1 MKKILAIAVAAFAFA
16 ACGGG
21 NGGSTS
27 SNVEPLKDG
36 VSFETDTYS
45 VMVPTGME
53 ETFRYEN
60 TLNLKT
66 PDGDVKFVIN
76 HFTGGPTKSQLKMTG
91 DGLKGMVHALD
102 QNCKSDEPKVD
113 GNMVTLR
120 TITEGNV
127 RLDFTYLKEDKVGVT
142 GNYEFPESQAADW
155 EGKFLPILK
164 SVVFK

>member
-1 MKKILAIAVAAFAFA
+1 MKKLFIMALAAVAFA

-21 NGGSTS
+21 NGS

-36 VSFETDTYS
+36 VTFECDNYT

-53 ETFRYEN
+53 ETFRYGDV
-60 TLNLKT
+60 LNLKT
-66 PDGDVKFVIN
+66 ADGDVKFVIN
-76 HFTGGPTKSQLKMTG
+76 YFTGGPTKSQLKTTG

-102 QNCKSDEPKVD
+102 QNCKSEEPKVD
-113 GNMVTLR
+113 GNMVTLK

-127 RLDFTYLKEDKVGVT
+127 RMDFTLLKEDRVGVT
-142 GNYEFPESQAADW
+142 GNFEFPESQAADW

-164 SVVFK
+164 TVVFK

>member
-53 ETFRYEN
+53 EKQYFCAS
-60 TLNLKT
+60 LS
-66 PDGDVKFVIN
+66 
-76 HFTGGPTKSQLKMTG
+76 HFGS
-91 DGLKGMVHALD
+91 
-102 QNCKSDEPKVD
+102 
-113 GNMVTLR
+113 
-120 TITEGNV
+120 
-127 RLDFTYLKEDKVGVT
+127 VGRAT
-142 GNYEFPESQAADW
+142 HS
-155 EGKFLPILK
+155 
-164 SVVFK
+164 